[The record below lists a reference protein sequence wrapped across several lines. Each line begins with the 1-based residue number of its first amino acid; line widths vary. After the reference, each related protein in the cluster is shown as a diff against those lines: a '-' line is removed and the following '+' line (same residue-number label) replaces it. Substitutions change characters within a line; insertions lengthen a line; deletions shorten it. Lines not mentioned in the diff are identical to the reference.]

1 MRDQLLQLE
10 KISRQL
16 EPLPADRETMR
27 KSVDAYAFQFLNQI
41 ENIRAYQAINGEDA
55 GLSLHEFG
63 EEPVKLQALLDLLK
77 KHVDHPGLNP
87 ASGGHL
93 GYIPGGGIYV
103 SALGDYLADVFNRYA
118 GVYFAGPGAVRMENM
133 IIRWIAG
140 LMGYPADAG
149 GNLTSGGSMANLI
162 GIVCARD
169 AAGIKARDF
178 EKAVIYITRQV
189 HHSVDKAIRIAGL
202 KECIIRHVPMD
213 DHYRMQAADLDRM
226 ITVDKTHRLHPL
238 MVIAS
243 AGTTDTGAIDPLDEI
258 GRIAKKHELWYHVDA
273 AYGGFFMLTDE
284 GKEKL
289 KGIEMSDS
297 LIVDPHKG
305 LFLPYGTGVVLVK
318 DAKRLQQSHIYS
330 ANYMQDAAS
339 ATDEISPADV
349 SPELTKHF
357 RGLRMWL
364 PLMLHGLRPFRACL
378 EEKLLLAKYFHR
390 EIKNLGFEAG
400 PEPELSVVTY
410 RYNPKHGDANEFN
423 KRLVEEVQKDG
434 RVFISSTLI
443 DGKFILRAAILA
455 FRTHLKTIDTLLTV
469 LKEKVKLL
477 EEATA

>member
-27 KSVDAYAFQFLNQI
+27 KSVDEYAFQFLNHI

-140 LMGYPADAG
+140 LMGYPSDAG

-189 HHSVDKAIRIAGL
+189 HHSVDKAIRITGL

-213 DHYRMQAADLDRM
+213 DHYRMSAADLDRM

-297 LIVDPHKG
+297 LVVDPHKG

-330 ANYMQDAAS
+330 ATYMQDAAS

-390 EIKNLGFEAG
+390 EIKKLGFEAG